1 MKHFIFGLLSLLSF
15 SSQAQATGQI
25 MSYGSAGGSANSLGQ
40 LETLMGPI
48 AERSSKSADMLEGL
62 SGSPYTSNEFKQGTV
77 YYKEENTG
85 KVYFRYNSYNEE
97 IEIKKTN
104 LKDEPLKSLGRDKNI
119 TIVNTNN
126 KALRFS
132 TFIDRKGLTQNG
144 YLTLLVDGDYALYL
158 RNTAKFTEGQKSP
171 NSFVKATPAKF
182 SQYEEYY
189 LEIKGISRVDE
200 IEFKTKKFLKLLP
213 EEVQISAATY
223 LKQED
228 IKIKELVD
236 VKKLI
241 SYLNSKS

>member
-1 MKHFIFGLLSLLSF
+1 MKHLIFGLLTLVSL
-15 SSQAQATGQI
+15 SSQAQYTGQVL
-25 MSYGSAGGSANSLGQ
+25 STSSAGGNANGLGQ
-40 LETLMGPI
+40 LEAILGPI
-48 AERSSKSADMLEGL
+48 AQRASRTSDMLLGL
-62 SGSPYTSNEFKQGTV
+62 SGSPYTSNEFQQGTV

-119 TIVNTNN
+119 AMVSTDG

-132 TFIDRKGLTQNG
+132 TFIDSKGLTQNG
-144 YLTLLVDGDYALYL
+144 YLTLIVDGDYALYL

-200 IEFKTKKFLKLLP
+200 VEFKTKKFLKLLP
-213 EEVQISAATY
+213 EEVQANTTAY
-223 LKQED
+223 LKQEG
-228 IKIKELVD
+228 IKIKDLED
-236 VKKLI
+236 VKKVI
-241 SYLNSKS
+241 AYLNTKS